1 MNDYE
6 IVLKE
11 VEKLRALTTQQI
23 KLSTDLKKDNENKSQ
38 EIINLQKDLKYKIEL
53 IGQLEN
59 CPIWRCFYSMM
70 SLSSL
75 MLLIF

>member
-53 IGQLEN
+53 IGQLETKKHGDAN
-59 CPIWRCFYSMM
+59 LNI
-70 SLSSL
+70 
-75 MLLIF
+75 